1 MHPGKGEQQKDDYVG
16 NYATVCFDCLE
27 WEEDR
32 VVERKVRQSIRI
44 KSEPRGL
51 SLLYGKAVL
60 RDIKEKLRL
69 HAFTGRLIFFRR
81 LVIGIALITVLL
93 AAGGLAI
100 GLAGALFSSP
110 QTGIEWTRSVFS
122 FYYSTSRSLLTR
134 VHLAI
139 AILAVGYLAHV
150 VERERAFR
158 RERFRNR
165 RRRGETPTISYARP
179 RWQFVAGFAVVGLF
193 GALDW
198 LLVSNGVFPAGM
210 LFGAVVLWLV
220 GAAGVA
226 YYLRYA
232 LREDRDVDGQP
243 VTPAPWVFAA
253 RSALFVGLI
262 GIAGRVSTTDLSL
275 SPLLV
280 ELAVLT
286 TPVVG
291 LGYVAR
297 RYAER
302 RTQWGAR
309 LLQSFRAAIDRI
321 RPWDDQWPPAA
332 ERHRPSATDST
343 RHDSSSNDSNE

>member
-1 MHPGKGEQQKDDYVG
+1 VCWDCFEWKD
-16 NYATVCFDCLE
+16 E
-27 WEEDR
+27 REI
-32 VVERKVRQSIRI
+32 ERKAR
-44 KSEPRGL
+44 KSLQAKTASREL
-51 SLLYGKAVL
+51 SLRYVTAVVRNL
-60 RDIKEKLRL
+60 TEKTRL
-69 HAFTGRLIFFRR
+69 FVHTGRLVVLRR
-81 LVIGIALITVLL
+81 LVVATVALACLL
-93 AAGGLAI
+93 ALGVLFAGMV
-100 GLAGALFSSP
+100 GALFVSP
-110 QTGIEWTRSVFS
+110 EAGIEWGTATLSLYQGSWAALRANPEAALSV
-122 FYYSTSRSLLTR
+122 
-134 VHLAI
+134 
-139 AILAVGYLAHV
+139 LAVGYLAHV
-150 VERERAFR
+150 VERERAYR

-165 RRRGETPTISYARP
+165 RRRGETPTVSYARP
-179 RWQFVAGFAVVGLF
+179 RWQFVTGFAVVGLV
-193 GALDW
+193 GAVDW

-220 GAAGVA
+220 GSAGVA

-243 VTPAPWVFAA
+243 VAPAPWVFAT

-262 GIAGRVSTTDLSL
+262 GIVTTVSTTDLSL

-297 RYAER
+297 RYIER

-309 LLQSFRAAIDRI
+309 LLQSFRAALDRI
-321 RPWDDQWPPAA
+321 RPWDEQWPPAA